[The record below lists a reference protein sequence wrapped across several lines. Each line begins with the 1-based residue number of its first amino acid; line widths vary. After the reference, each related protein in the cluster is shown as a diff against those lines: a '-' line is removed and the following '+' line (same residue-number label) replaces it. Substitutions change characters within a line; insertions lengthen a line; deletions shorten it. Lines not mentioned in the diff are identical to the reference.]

1 MRGGSSKILRY
12 SSYFK
17 LSSRYLEMWSNTVF
31 RVLYNSSRT
40 PNFSDQ
46 ILFASKIQ
54 GIGMSPY
61 LAWYSGY
68 IVGTDS
74 HEQRLQKAF
83 LILFHASITVFR
95 VVCMNCDPDFFH
107 LEGKQKRFEKSGS
120 RNIAVKSQ
128 WNETKKIFVSSCR
141 EVLEF
146 WNPLFGT

>member
-1 MRGGSSKILRY
+1 M
-12 SSYFK
+12 
-17 LSSRYLEMWSNTVF
+17 F

-107 LEGKQKRFEKSGS
+107 LEGKQKAVREIGKSKYRGKITVKRNEKDICFELS
-120 RNIAVKSQ
+120 R
-128 WNETKKIFVSSCR
+128 SS
-141 EVLEF
+141 
-146 WNPLFGT
+146 